1 MKKTKTASLIMSVML
16 AASSFSAVSVSAQEI
31 PGVIAPNDAD
41 YSIMAIGDEDI
52 AEERIVYVKDG
63 SPETNTGTSV
73 EDALPTLQAGIN
85 ALGLEGGTI
94 YIVGEVSLGTAAVKW
109 PGKKADGQK
118 RITIT
123 GYDDDAVLGWNR
135 SLNPDGD
142 ITLEYINI
150 RVDKNWA
157 YLNARG
163 NDLILGKGI
172 NVTRAVDVT
181 NDMAIRGGGD
191 TNVNVDGDTN
201 ITVYS
206 GTYTQ
211 ICGGSRNGIVSGNT
225 YITIYG
231 GYVASVNGGN
241 NNGSEPEAEGRNVQ
255 GNSYITIYGGEVKTA
270 SGSSGRNIVEGLCT
284 LDVSR
289 YSAFNPAW
297 FSTFQIVKEYDPTLV
312 ATSVA
317 LPEVK
322 ADGSFI
328 KGYED
333 NTFRPQNNIT
343 RAEAMTVLSRLLA
356 SDDEIAGKYTTE
368 LTDVNT
374 SDWYYNT
381 IAYLDNLGALETL
394 VERGEKILPNQPITR
409 VEVCELVAYIGQI
422 KSLKI
427 VDFTDLTPRTNKEA
441 IFALASEGII
451 NGYDNGDGTFSF
463 KPDGTIT
470 RAEFVTIIDRFLD
483 REATENASSV
493 ATFGDISDHWAK
505 SYIIAAAS
513 EKTVDGKD
521 IWTINDTS
529 AAFELSEEAT
539 TSEQYIKELKEQ
551 SATLTA
557 DAIQDGIQMLADKRI
572 EEIRNTKTD
581 IEVTGTAYY
590 VSEEGDDTKDGK
602 SPENAWKSLSKVNAA
617 ALKAGDVVFFKRGD
631 TFRGQLVTKSGVTYS
646 AYGENDNGVVE
657 AKPNIFGW
665 NKNSADSSLWEET
678 EIKGIWKYKEA
689 ITEDIGNII
698 FDDKTHTRK
707 VIRSNEQDGK
717 HLDYRAGK
725 EFNTWKDLTE
735 NNTFFHDS
743 QAASDSAP
751 ADAEKGTGYLYL
763 RSDEGNPGLLY
774 DSIEMAKKVHV
785 ISNGG
790 ANNVR
795 IDNLCIAY
803 SGAHGISAG
812 KCDGLTVTNCEFKW
826 IGGSIMTVITGNK
839 YNRTW
844 PTPYGNAI
852 EIYGEA
858 KNYTVDNCYIW
869 QAYDAGVT
877 HQGSASGN
885 LEVDN
890 VRYTNNVIE
899 KCVYA
904 VEIFYGESTNA
915 SDKRSFNGTYI
926 ENNILRM
933 GGGFGHFQRP
943 DTGVTALIRNGGILN
958 NTTNYIVKNNIFDRS
973 LSKII
978 QAANDGGS
986 KAQYFDNLYV
996 QNNGGTFCTRLGKT
1010 YTADANIAYMLNATE
1025 TETNPTYVIVEEIG
1039 FGKD

>member
-1 MKKTKTASLIMSVML
+1 MKGISKITSLLLSSLMI
-16 AASSFSAVSVSAQEI
+16 ASSVFTASAQEI
-31 PGVIAPNDAD
+31 PGIVAPDDANYAVMPID
-41 YSIMAIGDEDI
+41 DGDI
-52 AEERIVYVKDG
+52 TEERAVFVKAG
-63 SPETNTGTSV
+63 SPETNKGTSP
-73 EDALPTLQAGIN
+73 EDALPSLQAGID
-85 ALGLEGGTI
+85 ALGLEGGTV
-94 YIVGEVSLGTAAVKW
+94 YIIGEVSLGDTGIVW
-109 PGKKADGQK
+109 PGKKADGQQ

-123 GYDDDAVLGWNR
+123 GYDDDAVIGWNR
-135 SLNPDGD
+135 ALNPNGD
-142 ITLEYINI
+142 ITIEYISI
-150 RVDKNWA
+150 RIDRNYS

-163 NDLILGKGI
+163 NDLIMGKGI
-172 NVTRAVDVT
+172 TVYRAEGIT
-181 NDMAIRGGGD
+181 NDMVIRGGGD

-201 ITVYS
+201 VTIYS
-206 GTYTQ
+206 GTYSQ

-225 YITIYG
+225 NITIHG

-241 NNGSEPEAEGRNVQ
+241 NNGSEPEAVGRNVQ
-255 GNSYITIYGGEVKTA
+255 GNSYITILGGEVKSA

-289 YSAFNPAW
+289 YPNFNPAW
-297 FSTFQIVKEYDPTLV
+297 FSTFGLVKEYDPTLSETMV
-312 ATSVA
+312 T

-322 ADGSFI
+322 NEGSFI

-356 SDDEIAGKYTTE
+356 NDADIAGKYTTE
-368 LTDVNT
+368 FADIKT

-381 IAYLDNLGALETL
+381 VAYLDSLGALESL
-394 VERGEKILPNQPITR
+394 VERGNKILPNTPITR
-409 VEVCELVAYIGQI
+409 VEVCELVSYIGQI
-422 KSLKI
+422 KSMKI
-427 VDFTDLTPRTNKEA
+427 VDFTDLDIRTNKA
-441 IFALASEGII
+441 AVYALASEGII

-463 KPDGTIT
+463 KPNGTIT

-483 REATENASSV
+483 RETTENAAGIS
-493 ATFGDISDHWAK
+493 TFGDVSDHWAK
-505 SYIIAAAS
+505 NYIIAAS
-513 EKTVDGKD
+513 SDKTVDGKE
-521 IWTINDTS
+521 IWKINDT
-529 AAFELSEEAT
+529 AASFELSAEAS
-539 TSEQYIKELKEQ
+539 TSEQYIKELKNA
-551 SATLTA
+551 SDSLTV
-557 DAIQDGIQMLADKRI
+557 DAIRDGIQMLADKRI
-572 EEIRNTKTD
+572 AEIRNTKTD

-590 VSEEGDDTKDGK
+590 VSQDGDDTKDGK
-602 SPENAWKSLSKVNAA
+602 TPETAWKTLSKVNNA
-617 ALKAGDVVFFKRGD
+617 ALKADDVVFFKRGD
-631 TFRGQLVTKSGVTYS
+631 TFRGQLKTKSGVTYS
-646 AYGENDNGVVE
+646 AYGEG

-678 EIKGIWKYKEA
+678 EIKGIWKYKEPVA
-689 ITEDIGNII
+689 EDIGNII
-698 FDDKTHTRK
+698 FDDTTHTRK
-707 VIRSNEQDGK
+707 VIRSNEKDGR
-717 HLDYRAGK
+717 HLDHRAQR

-735 NNTFFHDS
+735 NNTFFHDC
-743 QAASDSAP
+743 QAAADSAP
-751 ADAEKGTGYLYL
+751 AGAEKGTGYLYL
-763 RSDEGNPGLLY
+763 RSNEGNPGLLY

-803 SGAHGISAG
+803 GGAHGISAG

-826 IGGSIMTVITGNK
+826 IGGSIQTIITGNK
-839 YNRTW
+839 YGRTW
-844 PTPYGNAI
+844 PTPYGNAV

-877 HQGSASGN
+877 HQGSATGN

-904 VEIFYGESTNA
+904 VEIFYGESTNEA
-915 SDKRSFNGTYI
+915 DKRSFNGTYV

-943 DTGVTALIRNGGILN
+943 DTGVTALIRNGGILK

-978 QAANDGGS
+978 QAGNDGGS

-1010 YTADANIAYMLNATE
+1010 YTADENIASVLKATD
-1025 TETNPTYVIVEEIG
+1025 TETNPTFILTAEIG
-1039 FGKD
+1039 FGK